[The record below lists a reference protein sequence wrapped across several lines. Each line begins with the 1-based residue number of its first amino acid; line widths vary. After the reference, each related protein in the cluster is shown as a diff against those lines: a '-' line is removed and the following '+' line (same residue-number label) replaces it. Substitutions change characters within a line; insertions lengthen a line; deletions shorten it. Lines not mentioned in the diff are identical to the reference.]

1 MSMKMKFIFFSVA
14 LFNAACI
21 CSGLRKLCF
30 DKWFHSTF
38 SIIFASIAALLF
50 TILFIFLSQKAH
62 R

>member
-14 LFNAACI
+14 LFNAACV

-38 SIIFASIAALLF
+38 PIISASIAALLF
-50 TILFIFLSQKAH
+50 TILFIF
-62 R
+62 